1 VELDYNSHK
10 DEFVG
15 LTHRLLEQN
24 ISNHEKTFI
33 GISYVTN
40 DIFGPCATIQEEC
53 DALKISDEQFATG
66 VRVSTS
72 TTNNLA
78 AVRKGKHLE
87 TRRYNSLHN
96 AWDVPHHAHG
106 PEQAGYRDLSRIWKR
121 PTPDWDVVG
130 VDKPV
135 FAQRKKDEKMSLLGT
150 FNAQEDAKECVRQ
163 MYKEREKYVTPVTTR
178 QVDFPPRRP
187 IYEGAAPPK
196 LELASK
202 KPTVQ
207 EEKSRWEKGT

>member
-1 VELDYNSHK
+1 
-10 DEFVG
+10 
-15 LTHRLLEQN
+15 
-24 ISNHEKTFI
+24 
-33 GISYVTN
+33 
-40 DIFGPCATIQEEC
+40 
-53 DALKISDEQFATG
+53 
-66 VRVSTS
+66 
-72 TTNNLA
+72 
-78 AVRKGKHLE
+78 
-87 TRRYNSLHN
+87 
-96 AWDVPHHAHG
+96 
-106 PEQAGYRDLSRIWKR
+106 
-121 PTPDWDVVG
+121 VG

-207 EEKSRWEKGT
+207 EEKSRWEKGNWGATGNVVAYEEESTSSLLYGPPHRCKHLQLRWNQHTMERVEQRLSS